1 MSEYVMRTGS
11 GTGLATRFLAVT
23 TRPALTASLL
33 LFGDL
38 TALLVSGALAVG
50 LRHLLDGGFN
60 PVVYIPLWPVAG
72 LFVLVYALV
81 GLYPGVGLAPAE
93 ELRRLTLAT
102 TLVYL
107 VLGAGTFLF
116 KEGDAYSRAVFLGAW
131 AFSVVL
137 VPLSRALVRHLFA
150 KKKWWGYPVLV
161 LGAGKTGRMVVR
173 TLKRQP
179 GLGLKP
185 VAVLDDDPEKHGA
198 LEGVPVVGGVELA
211 PVIARELGIRHAIV
225 AMPGVPRGKL
235 LDLLEQYGGVF
246 PHLVLI
252 PDLFGFSSLWVSAQD
267 LGGVL
272 GLEVRQRLLFA
283 SPRILKRVMDVA
295 IGAVGG
301 LLLSPLLAAI
311 AILIKMDS
319 PGAVLYGHT
328 RIGQGGRRFIAWK
341 FRSMVVDADRVLEEY
356 LAKRPELREEW
367 ERDQK
372 LKNDPRV
379 TRVGRILRKL
389 SLDELPQLW
398 NVIKGEMSLVGPR
411 PIVQDELAKYG
422 DKGTF
427 YLKVKPGMTGLWQV
441 SGRNDISYKERVEL
455 DVYYV
460 RNWSVWLDLYI
471 LARTVW
477 VVLFGKGA
485 Y

>member
-1 MSEYVMRTGS
+1 MRSGPGLGS
-11 GTGLATRFLAVT
+11 TTRFLAVT
-23 TRPALTASLL
+23 TRPALTALLL

-38 TALLVSGALAVG
+38 TALLASGALAVG

-60 PVVYIPLWPVAG
+60 AAVYAPLWPVAG

-107 VLGAGTFLF
+107 VLGAGTYLF
-116 KEGDAYSRAVFLGAW
+116 KEGDTYSRAVFLGAW

-137 VPLSRALVRHLFA
+137 VPPGRALMRHLFA

-185 VAVLDDDPEKHGA
+185 VAVLDDDPGKHGA

-211 PVIARELGIRHAIV
+211 PVLARELGIRHAIV

-235 LDLLEQYGGVF
+235 LALLEQYGGVF

-252 PDLFGFSSLWVSAQD
+252 PDLFGFSSLWVSARD

-272 GLEVRQRLLFA
+272 GLEVRQRLLLA
-283 SPRILKRVMDVA
+283 SPRVVKRALDFFLA
-295 IGAVGG
+295 AVGG
-301 LLLSPLLAAI
+301 LVALPFIGLI
-311 AILIKMDS
+311 ALLIKLDS
-319 PGAVLYGHT
+319 PGRAFYLQERLGRDGRLFKAV
-328 RIGQGGRRFIAWK
+328 K
-341 FRSMVVDADRVLEEY
+341 FRTMYGDGEAR
-356 LAKRPELREEW
+356 LAKLLEQDPALREEY
-367 ERDQK
+367 ELYHK
-372 LKNDPRV
+372 LRNDPRV

-398 NVIKGEMSLVGPR
+398 NVLKGEMSLVGPR
-411 PIVQDELAKYG
+411 AYLPRELPKMAG
-422 DKGTF
+422 SERII
-427 YLKVKPGMTGLWQV
+427 LKVLPGITGLWQV
-441 SGRNDISYKERVEL
+441 SGRNEVPFKERLEL
-455 DVYYV
+455 DAYYV

>member
-1 MSEYVMRTGS
+1 MRAGPGIGS
-11 GTGLATRFLAVT
+11 TTRFLTVT

-33 LFGDL
+33 LLSDL
-38 TALLVSGALAVG
+38 AALLASGALAVS

-60 PVVYIPLWPVAG
+60 PAVYVPLWPMAG

-137 VPLSRALVRHLFA
+137 VPLGRALVRHLFA
-150 KKKWWGYPVLV
+150 SKKWWGYPVVV

-173 TLKRQP
+173 ALHRQP

-185 VAVLDDDPEKHGA
+185 VAVLDDDPEKQGA

-211 PVIARELGIRHAIV
+211 PVLARELGIRHAIV
-225 AMPGVPRGKL
+225 AMPGVPRPRL
-235 LDLLEQYGGVF
+235 LDLIERYGNVF
-246 PHLVLI
+246 SHLILI

-272 GLEVRQRLLFA
+272 GLEVRQRLLLPG
-283 SPRILKRVMDVA
+283 PRLVKRVIDVLA
-295 IGAVGG
+295 ALAVGVLISPF
-301 LLLSPLLAAI
+301 LLLI
-311 AILIKMDS
+311 ALFIKLDS
-319 PGAVLYGHT
+319 PGRVFYGHT
-328 RIGQGGRRFIAWK
+328 RIGQGGRRFKAWK
-341 FRSMVVDADRVLEEY
+341 FRSMVKDADRVLKEY
-356 LAKRPELREEW
+356 LETHPELREEW

-379 TRVGRILRKL
+379 TRVGRILRKT

-398 NVIKGEMSLVGPR
+398 NVLKGEMSLVGPR
-411 PIVQDELAKYG
+411 PIVQEELAKYG
-422 DKGTF
+422 DKGAF
-427 YLKVKPGMTGLWQV
+427 YLKAKPGMTGLWQV
-441 SGRNDISYKERVEL
+441 SGRNDTSYQERVEL

-460 RNWSVWLDLYI
+460 RNWSVWLDIYI

-477 VVLFGKGA
+477 VVVFGKGA

>member
-1 MSEYVMRTGS
+1 MRAGPGLGS
-11 GTGLATRFLAVT
+11 TTRFLTVT

-33 LFGDL
+33 LLSDL
-38 TALLVSGALAVG
+38 AALLASGTLAVG

-60 PVVYIPLWPVAG
+60 PAVYVPLWPVAG
-72 LFVLVYALV
+72 LFLLVYALV

-116 KEGDAYSRAVFLGAW
+116 KEGDAYSRAVFVGAW

-137 VPLSRALVRHLFA
+137 VPLGRALVRHLFA
-150 KKKWWGYPVLV
+150 SKKWWGYPVVV

-173 TLKRQP
+173 ALKRQP

-185 VAVLDDDPEKHGA
+185 VAVLDDDPEKQGA

-211 PVIARELGIRHAIV
+211 PVLARELGIRHAIV
-225 AMPGVPRGKL
+225 AMPGVPRHR
-235 LDLLEQYGGVF
+235 LLELIERYGNVF
-246 PHLVLI
+246 PHLILI

-272 GLEVRQRLLFA
+272 GLEVRQRLLLPG
-283 SPRILKRVMDVA
+283 PRLVKRVIDVLA
-295 IGAVGG
+295 AFAVGVLISPF
-301 LLLSPLLAAI
+301 LLVI
-311 AILIKMDS
+311 ALFIKLDS
-319 PGAVLYGHT
+319 PGRVFYGHT
-328 RIGQGGRRFIAWK
+328 RIGQGGRRFKAWK
-341 FRSMVVDADRVLEEY
+341 FRSMVKDADRVLKEY
-356 LAKRPELREEW
+356 LEAHPELREEW

-379 TRVGRILRKL
+379 TRVGRILRKT

-398 NVIKGEMSLVGPR
+398 NVLKGEMSLVGPR
-411 PIVQDELAKYG
+411 PIVQEELAKYG
-422 DKGTF
+422 DKGAF

-441 SGRNDISYKERVEL
+441 SGRNDTSYQERVEL

>member
-1 MSEYVMRTGS
+1 MRSGLGLGS
-11 GTGLATRFLAVT
+11 ATRFLTVT
-23 TRPALTASLL
+23 TRPT
-33 LFGDL
+33 L
-38 TALLVSGALAVG
+38 TALLLLFSDLAALLASGAFAVG

-60 PVVYIPLWPVAG
+60 PVVYVPLWPVAG

-150 KKKWWGYPVLV
+150 RQKWWGYPVLV
-161 LGAGKTGRMVVR
+161 LGAGKTGRMVVQA
-173 TLKRQP
+173 LMRQP

-211 PVIARELGIRHAIV
+211 PVLARELGIRHAIV

-252 PDLFGFSSLWVSAQD
+252 PDLFGFSSLWVSARD

-272 GLEVRQRLLFA
+272 GLEVRQRLLLA

-295 IGAVGG
+295 IAAVGG
-301 LLLSPLLAAI
+301 LLISPLLAAI

-356 LAKRPELREEW
+356 LAKRPELYEEW
-367 ERDQK
+367 ERDHK

-427 YLKVKPGMTGLWQV
+427 YLKVRPGMTGLWQV
-441 SGRNDISYKERVEL
+441 SGRNDISYEERVEL